1 MLESDLSDL
10 LSVEESLKVDD
21 LWMTVFS
28 LLFCAEQEGSGAICA
43 NRIADNRL
51 ECVIDVVASGADLDS
66 QHQCPT
72 ARVCSNKICRTLQG
86 GNRACTAKTDDGN
99 PLHVLSD
106 FFFKQKTAYDI
117 WARVTRARADRQE
130 IHILHASAGGL
141 KTNQDRAPAGFQRT
155 GQVAVTQV
163 IGGLLAV

>member
-10 LSVEESLKVDD
+10 LSVEEGLKVDD

-28 LLFCAEQEGSGAICA
+28 LLFCAEQEGSGAVGA

-66 QHQCPT
+66 QHQCLT

-86 GNRACTAKTDDGN
+86 GNSYYTATHDHGT
-99 PLHVLSD
+99 S
-106 FFFKQKTAYDI
+106 
-117 WARVTRARADRQE
+117 
-130 IHILHASAGGL
+130 
-141 KTNQDRAPAGFQRT
+141 
-155 GQVAVTQV
+155 
-163 IGGLLAV
+163 